1 MFAVSMSTKV
11 HWREHEQHISN
22 PDILQHRFLTV
33 ACGKP
38 KPGSKSEVGHLEP
51 EIGVEGGTPLDTVAE
66 PDLANLPRGCG
77 ADQRQVFD
85 GRFLHLT
92 DIHPDEF
99 YLQGST
105 VASSCH
111 SLPNITSS
119 PVDVPQ
125 SKSEGGYYGT
135 PDSICDSPFSLV
147 NATFAWIDKHLA
159 PEVDFV
165 VWTGDNARHD
175 SDNTHPRTQDEI
187 NALNQRIAAKF
198 LDSFG
203 SDSTPSGRRVPVV
216 PSIGNNDVYPHN
228 IMPAGPNPMLQTF
241 ANLWSE
247 FIPAH
252 QINTFRRGGYY
263 SSEVVPGK
271 IAVIALNTLYFYIHN
286 AAVNGCVRGED
297 EPGTEEMDWLEAE
310 LGRLRDRGL
319 LVYLTGHVPPEVK
332 SYTLS
337 CHKRYI
343 RISLAYQDIIV
354 GHIYGHANID
364 HFFLLSDRKTRTTS
378 LGVEGRRGAKQHH
391 FKVAIE
397 SIMDYNDE
405 EDEDKKQG
413 EINYETM
420 LDDGQHHVA
429 TTVGLTTYLEALWDQ
444 YSSIRKKSDPSRY
457 VIVQVSPSM
466 IPTYNPS
473 LRVFSYQLGNVT
485 YPEAFLKKKPRK
497 KPHHYP
503 PAAAPTQFGY
513 PLAYTQYWCN
523 LARANK
529 EKGKDKGKAIE
540 YEIEYRSEDYGLAH
554 LGTAEWLTLAQRI
567 EADQKLKSLYLER
580 MVVQTANLQ

>member
-1 MFAVSMSTKV
+1 M
-11 HWREHEQHISN
+11 
-22 PDILQHRFLTV
+22 
-33 ACGKP
+33 
-38 KPGSKSEVGHLEP
+38 
-51 EIGVEGGTPLDTVAE
+51 
-66 PDLANLPRGCG
+66 
-77 ADQRQVFD
+77 
-85 GRFLHLT
+85 
-92 DIHPDEF
+92 F

-111 SLPNITSS
+111 SPPNITDSLL
-119 PVDVPQ
+119 DIQ
-125 SKSEGGYYGT
+125 ESEGGYYGA

-147 NATFAWIDKHLA
+147 NATFDWIDKNLA
-159 PEVDFV
+159 PKIDFV

-187 NALNQRIAAKF
+187 NILNQRIAQKI
-198 LDSFG
+198 LDTFG
-203 SDSTPSGRRVPVV
+203 DSDDPTSTRRRVPVV

-241 ANLWSE
+241 ATLWSE

-271 IAVIALNTLYFYIHN
+271 IAVVALNTLYFYIHN

-297 EPGTEEMDWLEAE
+297 EPGAEEMDWLEAE
-310 LGRLRDRGL
+310 LDRLRNRGL

-332 SYTLS
+332 SYTPS
-337 CHKRYI
+337 CHKRYT
-343 RISLAYQDIIV
+343 RIALAYQDIIV
-354 GHIYGHANID
+354 GHLYGHANID
-364 HFFLLSDRKTRTTS
+364 HFFLLSDRKAKTDLRD
-378 LGVEGRRGAKQHH
+378 EGRRAANQHR
-391 FKVAIE
+391 FVVPNAE
-397 SIMDYNDE
+397 SIIDE
-405 EDEDKKQG
+405 GEVEDMEQK
-413 EINYETM
+413 EMNYETM

-429 TTVGLTTYLEALWDQ
+429 TQAGLATYLEALWDQ
-444 YSSIRKKSDPSRY
+444 YGSIPKDSDPSRY
-457 VIVQVSPSM
+457 AIVQVVPSV
-466 IPTYNPS
+466 IPTYNPT

-485 YPEAFLKKKPRK
+485 DPEAFNKKKKKPRK
-497 KPHHYP
+497 KPHHHYP

-523 LARANK
+523 LALANK
-529 EKGKDKGKAIE
+529 DENKAIE
-540 YEIEYRSEDYGLAH
+540 YEIEYRTEDYGLAH
-554 LGTAEWLTLAQRI
+554 LGTEEWLALAQRI